1 MMDVW
6 FQTDEAAQQRSLQG
20 PLCLGMHISVFKGN
34 LADPFLFIHH
44 PSQKNMH

>member
-1 MMDVW
+1 MNVW
-6 FQTDEAAQQRSLQG
+6 FQTDEAAQQRCLQG
-20 PLCLGMHISVFKGN
+20 PLCLGMRISVFKAN